1 MKITNPKKFKFFK
14 NLIKENIFNY
24 SDVDILKK
32 DLPNVEAITPTGKLY
47 GGKDHIPEKIDGR
60 ELSLVMINAFA
71 YKKKFKTLSDFFIK
85 MCNLNYLRR
94 DVHVYYSPD
103 EEAAVFGRHKD
114 PSFNFILQC
123 QGKSRWIVDRVEFP
137 MDPGDVVY
145 IPCFMSHQCVPLG
158 KRVSLSFAYWSK

>member
-14 NLIKENIFNY
+14 NLIEENIFNY

-32 DLPNVEAITPTGKLY
+32 DLPNVEAITPAGKLY

-85 MCNLNYLRR
+85 ICNLNYLRR

-103 EEAAVFGRHKD
+103 EEAAVFGR
-114 PSFNFILQC
+114 Q
-123 QGKSRWIVDRVEFP
+123 FP